1 MGFIIIIKLDF
12 HDLIF
17 YAYFLPKNLYL
28 INTVR
33 LISRTHSSVP
43 IFFYPPASF
52 FILAE
57 ENETMKKTEVVD
69 RRDHGES
76 NISRCPLT
84 LSVFLYSF
92 HVFLE
97 KRSISPRELSIS
109 RQIEPVLSPRSIYP

>member
-1 MGFIIIIKLDF
+1 LGFIIIIKLDF

-17 YAYFLPKNLYL
+17 YAYCLPKKLYL

-33 LISRTHSSVP
+33 LISKIHSSVP

-84 LSVFLYSF
+84 LSVFLYLF
-92 HVFLE
+92 HVFL
-97 KRSISPRELSIS
+97 IS
-109 RQIEPVLSPRSIYP
+109 VFKNIYAGNVGD